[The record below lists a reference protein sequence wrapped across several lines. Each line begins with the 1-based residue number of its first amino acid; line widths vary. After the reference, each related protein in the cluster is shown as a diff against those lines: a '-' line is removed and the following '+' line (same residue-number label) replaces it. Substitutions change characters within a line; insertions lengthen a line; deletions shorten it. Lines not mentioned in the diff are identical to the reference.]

1 MAKKIKTGTVNV
13 PIEDFDD
20 ENITAHI
27 SIRLPLNLV
36 KDLKRLALNEDYEG
50 RYQVLVRDILQ
61 GYADKI
67 VKRKRLRL
75 SLFLPNKGFRGSD
88 HLRDFL

>member
-1 MAKKIKTGTVNV
+1 MAKKIKTGRVNI
-13 PIEDFDD
+13 PIEDFGD

-61 GYADKI
+61 GFADKNRQKKK
-67 VKRKRLRL
+67 VTA
-75 SLFLPNKGFRGSD
+75 
-88 HLRDFL
+88 

>member
-61 GYADKI
+61 GYADKNRQ
-67 VKRKRLRL
+67 KK
-75 SLFLPNKGFRGSD
+75 KATA
-88 HLRDFL
+88 